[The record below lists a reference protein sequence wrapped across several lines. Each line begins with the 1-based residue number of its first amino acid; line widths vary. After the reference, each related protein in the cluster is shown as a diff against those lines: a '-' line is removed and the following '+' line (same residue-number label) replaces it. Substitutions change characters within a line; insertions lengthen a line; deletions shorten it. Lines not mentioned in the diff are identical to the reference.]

1 MPTPEASKVASVTL
15 YAQRAVDAVAGVL
28 CAVLVAWV
36 VPLVAPTS
44 VSAGVVVALAALGW
58 LVRRRVWA
66 IAFTVAALSV
76 AVFGAN

>member
-1 MPTPEASKVASVTL
+1 M
-15 YAQRAVDAVAGVL
+15 DAVAGVL

-58 LVRRRVWA
+58 IVRRRVRA
-66 IAFTVAALSV
+66 IAFTVASLSV

>member
-58 LVRRRVWA
+58 IVRRRVRA

-76 AVFGAN
+76 AVVGAN